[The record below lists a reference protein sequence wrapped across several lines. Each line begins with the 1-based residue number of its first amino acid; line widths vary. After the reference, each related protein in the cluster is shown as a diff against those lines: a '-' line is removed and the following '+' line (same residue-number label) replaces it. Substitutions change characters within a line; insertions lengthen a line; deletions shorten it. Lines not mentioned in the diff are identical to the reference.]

1 VALAVC
7 ITAAL
12 INCYAPLAHKGD
24 RLPRRPPAAP
34 MQQTAGPPAIGRQL
48 ADPGAAPRRK
58 FGLSPDEIVAI
69 GFQQVA
75 VYSLP
80 DLTAA
85 PDYSLPDV
93 AAMPEFAPQ
102 PEMLG
107 KEERRKRE
115 KAERQ
120 AKRRG
125 KPGGTDV
132 STTKVKEPALA
143 YPIVEPAGR
152 RSLLAGIFGIGSD
165 DGGADFAPSSG
176 GGYAAVKYEAKAQN
190 VSEKLALSIAR
201 IESNGACG
209 AQSSAK
215 AIGVMQIKHTTAQM
229 MGYTGT
235 AKGLKNCKM
244 SAKYGVKYLAWCLE
258 LADGD
263 VKKAALCYNQGHGTL
278 LNKKKYG
285 NRVNRTEAKGYIA
298 KLKAQGWR
306 L

>member
-1 VALAVC
+1 MKTLDLNCDMGESFGAWRMGDDAAVLEHVSSVNLACGFHAGDPTTIRSTMAAALAR
-7 ITAAL
+7 
-12 INCYAPLAHKGD
+12 G
-24 RLPRRPPAAP
+24 
-34 MQQTAGPPAIGRQL
+34 
-48 ADPGAAPRRK
+48 
-58 FGLSPDEIVAI
+58 
-69 GFQQVA
+69 VA
-75 VYSLP
+75 VGAHPSLP
-80 DLTAA
+80 DLAG
-85 PDYSLPDV
+85 V
-93 AAMPEFAPQ
+93 PEFA

-107 KEERRKRE
+107 KSERRKRE
-115 KAERQ
+115 KAERL
-120 AKRRG
+120 AKRRSKAG
-125 KPGGTDV
+125 PTQV
-132 STTKVKEPALA
+132 ATTKVDEPERA
-143 YPIVEPAGR
+143 YPVPEPPGR
-152 RSLLAGIFGIGSD
+152 RSLFAGIFSNDPSD
-165 DGGADFAPSSG
+165 GPVFSPNAG
-176 GGYAAVKYEAKAQN
+176 GGYAAVKYEARAQN

-229 MGYTGT
+229 MGYTGS
-235 AKGLKNCKM
+235 AKGLKNCKT

-285 NRVNRTEAKGYIA
+285 KRIYRTEAKGYIA

>member
-1 VALAVC
+1 MALAVC
-7 ITAAL
+7 IAAML
-12 INCYAPLAHKGD
+12 INCYAPAAHKGD
-24 RLPRRPPAAP
+24 RLPRKAPAAP
-34 MQQTAGPPAIGRQL
+34 MQQTAGPPTIGRQL
-48 ADPGAAPRRK
+48 PDPEHVPRRK

-75 VYSLP
+75 IYSLP
-80 DLTAA
+80 DIEAE
-85 PDYSLPDV
+85 PDYALPDL
-93 AAMPEFAPQ
+93 AAIPQFA
-102 PEMLG
+102 PEMLT
-107 KEERRKRE
+107 KSERRKRD

-120 AKRRG
+120 AKRRS
-125 KPGGTDV
+125 KPGATEV
-132 STTKVKEPALA
+132 ATTRLKEPALA
-143 YPIVEPAGR
+143 YPVPEPAGR
-152 RSLLAGIFGIGSD
+152 RSLLASIFGSRSG
-165 DGGADFAPSSG
+165 DGPEFSPNAG
-176 GGYAAVKYEAKAQN
+176 GGYAAVKYEARVQN

-235 AKGLKNCKM
+235 AKGLKNCKT

-285 NRVNRTEAKGYIA
+285 KNVNRTEAKGYIA